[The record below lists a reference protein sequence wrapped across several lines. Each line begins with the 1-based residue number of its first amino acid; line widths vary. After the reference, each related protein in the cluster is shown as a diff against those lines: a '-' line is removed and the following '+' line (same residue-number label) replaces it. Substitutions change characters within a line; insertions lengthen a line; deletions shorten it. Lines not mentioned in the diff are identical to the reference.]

1 MNNWKKYIKTLRSQ
15 VQTYYKKYQAIQA
28 KVEEAEQAL
37 EAAKDAERDVRAKNP
52 PRVDIEIA
60 AQKTKIARMH
70 LQKMQ
75 DEMTAYSNN
84 RWSLWNQIQD
94 YRKTLSAELDN
105 VYAVEAA
112 QVDPNVVTLLNS
124 GICKTADYEKLY
136 QQAKASGNTTMCRL
150 IAKSAV
156 DYAEKAP
163 DDASSSAL
171 NAIYADSENAKRD
184 DMRHYDE
191 YCYALKRA
199 TGNPESIYRY
209 QENHRMYQEF
219 LDETSDIEESED

>member
-15 VQTYYKKYQAIQA
+15 IQGYYKKHQAIQA
-28 KVEEAEQAL
+28 KVEAAEQAL
-37 EAAKDAERDVRAKNP
+37 EAAKDAEMDTRAKNL

-75 DEMTAYSNN
+75 DEMTSFSNT
-84 RWSLWNQIQD
+84 RWSLWNQIED
-94 YRKTLSAELDN
+94 NRKTLSAELDN
-105 VYAVEAA
+105 AYAVDAA
-112 QVDPNVVTLLNS
+112 QVDPNVVILLNS
-124 GICKTADYEKLY
+124 GVCKTADYEKLY
-136 QQAKASGNTTMCRL
+136 QQAKSSGNTTMMRV
-150 IAKSAV
+150 IAKSAE
-156 DYAEKAP
+156 DYAEKV
-163 DDASSSAL
+163 DDASRSVL
-171 NAIYADSENAKRD
+171 NAIYADSENAKKD
-184 DMRHYDE
+184 DLRPYDE